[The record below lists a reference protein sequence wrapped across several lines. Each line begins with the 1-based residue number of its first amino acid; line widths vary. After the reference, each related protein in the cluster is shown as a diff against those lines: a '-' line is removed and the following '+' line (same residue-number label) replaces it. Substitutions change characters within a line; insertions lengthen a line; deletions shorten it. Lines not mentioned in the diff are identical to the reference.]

1 MSCGGFSSPLRLSD
15 GVISMIPRFEGKVVI
30 VTGAGSGIG
39 AATAKRF
46 HDEGAIVVLNGRRK
60 SKLNE
65 VGAALASDRYMIGCA
80 DVSTVEDVEALV
92 SGVIRRFG
100 KIDIV
105 VNNAGTGAVGDFLTM
120 PIKQWRDFFAVNV
133 DGIFNM
139 VRATLPHLIESRGSI
154 VNLSSVSGLG
164 GDRGLSF
171 YNATKGAVSNLTRS
185 LAIEFA
191 QKGVRVNAVSPTTV
205 LTELTT
211 AVFEQYPDLLTR
223 LLERIPMG
231 RAAQPEEIASV
242 IAFLASDDARFVN
255 GVNLPVDGGVDASS
269 GQAPFM

>member
-1 MSCGGFSSPLRLSD
+1 M
-15 GVISMIPRFEGKVVI
+15 ISRFENKVVI

-46 HDEGAIVVLNGRRK
+46 HDEGAIVVLNGRRE
-60 SKLNE
+60 SKLSE
-65 VGAALASDRYMIGCA
+65 VGAALGSDRYMIGLA
-80 DVSTVEDVEALV
+80 DVSTFEDVDNLV
-92 SGVIRRFG
+92 TDVIRRFG
-100 KIDIV
+100 KIDIL

-120 PIKQWRDFFAVNV
+120 PVKEWRDFFAVNV
-133 DGIFNM
+133 DGILHM
-139 VRATLPHLIESRGSI
+139 ARATLPHLIKSRGSI
-154 VNLSSVSGLG
+154 VNVSSVSGLG

-191 QKGVRVNAVSPTTV
+191 QKGVRINAVCPTTV

-211 AVFEQYPDLLTR
+211 SVFEQYPELLGR
-223 LLERIPMG
+223 LVERIPMG
-231 RAAQPEEIASV
+231 RAAQPEEVANV
-242 IAFLASDDARFVN
+242 IAFLASDDASFVN